1 MSSRDTKLAI
11 AGALAL
17 LILLGGCAQIAVH
30 STVNSSGEVEEYQIN
45 VTMTRQ
51 AYGFLDNAAEEEGYE
66 NVRSYLLS
74 DVNESVEEKMNY
86 EQEFDGD
93 TVYISMQLE
102 EVKPHNSDVISVTTE
117 DGQLVYEDTT
127 FYNETATDTGSD
139 PDSELAE
146 SIMSGL
152 AVDYYLTMP
161 GEITDT
167 NADAVDGN
175 TAEWHESGPDS
186 FTDTRIYARSEKPTS
201 IVNNGFGSVI
211 AVLAL
216 ALLTAF
222 FAYRGR
228 RE

>member
-1 MSSRDTKLAI
+1 MSSRDTTLAI

-17 LILLGGCAQIAVH
+17 LLLLGGCAQIAVH
-30 STVNSSGEVEEYQIN
+30 STVNPSGEVEEYRIN

-51 AYGFLDNAAEEEGYE
+51 AYGFLDNAAEDEGYE

-93 TVYISMQLE
+93 TVYISMRLDE
-102 EVKPHNSDVISVTTE
+102 FEPHNSDAISVSTE
-117 DGQLVYEDTT
+117 DGQLVYEDTI
-127 FYNETATDTGSD
+127 FYNETATESD
-139 PDSELAE
+139 SNSDSELAE

-175 TAEWHESGPDS
+175 TAEWHESGSDA

-211 AVLAL
+211 AGLAL
-216 ALLTAF
+216 ALITIF
-222 FAYRGR
+222 FAHRGR